1 MLTAG
6 SSNRNHDG
14 FHLEGFAVKL
24 FYRAY
29 IHSIATV
36 NANKTVRFQLLRQLT
51 QSGFGKLGRR
61 TFVVLVS
68 GLVPADVIPERFNV
82 TDSLQVNSNPVFSEL
97 NKGVLGC
104 IGRFHGA
111 KVYGT
116 IADSRI
122 QAYKDGCRQNQPRF
136 PFYL

>member
-1 MLTAG
+1 MIT
-6 SSNRNHDG
+6 
-14 FHLEGFAVKL
+14 
-24 FYRAY
+24 
-29 IHSIATV
+29 
-36 NANKTVRFQLLRQLT
+36 
-51 QSGFGKLGRR
+51 
-61 TFVVLVS
+61 
-68 GLVPADVIPERFNV
+68 GLVPAHVIPGRFKV
-82 TDSLQVNSNPVFSEL
+82 TDSLQVNSNPVFSKL